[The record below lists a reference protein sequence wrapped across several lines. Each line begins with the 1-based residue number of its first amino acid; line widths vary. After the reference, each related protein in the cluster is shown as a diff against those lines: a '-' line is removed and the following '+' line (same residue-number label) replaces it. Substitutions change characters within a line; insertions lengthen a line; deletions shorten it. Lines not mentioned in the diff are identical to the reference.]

1 MPCPACASQDCFP
14 VPDQMTT
21 IRIATRK
28 SPLALRQAEMVAER
42 LRDLHHG
49 LTVGLVPMSTRGD
62 KLLGAPLAT
71 VGGKGLFLK
80 ELEQALLQ
88 ERADIAVHSVKDV
101 TVLLPDG
108 LCMPVITSREDPRD
122 ALVSNRHESLDGL
135 PDGARVGTSSLR
147 RRCQLNALRP
157 GLEVIDLRGGV
168 HTRLKKLDAGEFD
181 ALVLAC
187 AGLFRLGMERRIS
200 ERLDPD
206 RFVPAIGQGAIGI
219 ELRQGDAEV
228 EALVAPLIDR
238 ESSLCVHAER
248 AMNEAL
254 GGGCQVPIAGH
265 ATLKDDTLSLV
276 GVVSSIDGTEII
288 RVSDSG
294 PDSDPE
300 ALGRRVAAALNSR
313 GAKRILDAVYAGV

>member
-1 MPCPACASQDCFP
+1 
-14 VPDQMTT
+14 MTT

-42 LRDLHHG
+42 LRTLHRG
-49 LTVGLVPMSTRGD
+49 LRVELVPMSTRGD
-62 KLLGAPLAT
+62 KLLGAPLAA

-80 ELEQALLQ
+80 ELEQALI
-88 ERADIAVHSVKDV
+88 ENRADIAVHSVKDV
-101 TVLLPDG
+101 TVTMPDG
-108 LCMPVITSREDPRD
+108 LCMPVITSREDPGD
-122 ALVSNRHESLDGL
+122 ALVSNRHESLETL
-135 PDGARVGTSSLR
+135 PDGARIGTSSLR

-168 HTRLKKLDAGEFD
+168 HTRLKKLDGGEFD
-181 ALVLAC
+181 ALILAC
-187 AGLFRLGMERRIS
+187 AGLLRLGLEQRIA
-200 ERLDPD
+200 ERLNPD

-219 ELRQGDAEV
+219 ELRRGDAAA
-228 EALVAPLIDR
+228 EALISPLNDR
-238 ESSLCVHAER
+238 DSSICVRAER

-265 ATLKDDTLSLV
+265 AKLRDNTLSLI
-276 GVVSSIDGTEII
+276 GVVSSIDGTELI
-288 RVSDSG
+288 RVSDSA

-300 ALGRRVAAALNSR
+300 SLGRRVADTLISR